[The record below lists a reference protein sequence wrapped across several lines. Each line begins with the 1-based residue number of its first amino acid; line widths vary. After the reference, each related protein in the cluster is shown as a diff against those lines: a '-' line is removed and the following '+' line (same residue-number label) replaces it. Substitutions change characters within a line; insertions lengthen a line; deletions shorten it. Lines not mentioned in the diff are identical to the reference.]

1 MEQMKITPKDSRLRA
16 LSIVV
21 SEYEID
27 FDPELLEPVTAL
39 LRKILGAEK
48 EDEKYGKYAYLIET
62 VREFDGETFYH
73 LIGVGLL
80 AGVTAKIMDLSD
92 TEFEKIVIAGVLH
105 DIGKVMVGTDI
116 LRKPCGVSEKEMI
129 QIRKH
134 PIYAYRLLS
143 EVEKDSD
150 ILFGVLMHHERFCG
164 GGYPLNYNG
173 EQIPLCARILAIC
186 DTFDAL
192 TSSRP
197 YHTKSSVQDS
207 LYYIVRST
215 RYDPYVSTAFK
226 AAFQGGSCAW
236 WK

>member
-92 TEFEKIVIAGVLH
+92 TEFSSF
-105 DIGKVMVGTDI
+105 
-116 LRKPCGVSEKEMI
+116 P
-129 QIRKH
+129 
-134 PIYAYRLLS
+134 
-143 EVEKDSD
+143 
-150 ILFGVLMHHERFCG
+150 ERA
-164 GGYPLNYNG
+164 PRR
-173 EQIPLCARILAIC
+173 QR
-186 DTFDAL
+186 
-192 TSSRP
+192 
-197 YHTKSSVQDS
+197 
-207 LYYIVRST
+207 
-215 RYDPYVSTAFK
+215 
-226 AAFQGGSCAW
+226 
-236 WK
+236 